1 MADDILPG
9 DLRDFISRYI
19 DSIAELE
26 ALLLLR
32 ANSGEAWDA
41 AKVAQRLYASE
52 QDTAE
57 VLARLCADELLSC
70 EGGLYR
76 YSGATPELARLVDR
90 LAEAYAQHLIPVT
103 NMIHAKPRRI
113 RQFADAFKFRK
124 DR

>member
-1 MADDILPG
+1 MADDFLPG
-9 DLRDFISRYI
+9 DLRDFIIRYI

-32 ANSGEAWDA
+32 ANSAEPWTA
-41 AKVAQRLYASE
+41 AKVARRLYASE
-52 QDTAE
+52 QDTTE
-57 VLARLCADELLSC
+57 VLARLCADGLLSC
-70 EGGLYR
+70 EGENYR
-76 YSGATPELARLVDR
+76 YASETPELEHFVDR
-90 LAEAYAQHLIPVT
+90 LAEAYSQHLIPVT